1 MKYDARTGFTIV
13 EMLIGVVMMSI
24 VIAGIAFTVRFGFN
38 LFTTADS
45 NAAVISGVRFTADSF
60 KRTVAPML
68 NVTDRIEL
76 ISADKSIIPSSV
88 SEDIHYVFFSDGSVV
103 HRDSKG
109 DHVLEGSEYI
119 ENIEFSVPAASDDT
133 EENYIFKISIKG
145 KNNDYPNAKLDLE
158 VENALYNRPEKI
170 GTPVSGDLRG
180 TILKIRARLYLDRL
194 DLYDNDTKI
203 RLNGLS
209 VHKGTNIEAVYD
221 LINQTGTSRP
231 MSDDSLIEWFIS
243 GSVSADLSVTK
254 DAPTESNGNSHYWQL
269 VSGGVPITGKVLD
282 TTGAFH
288 LDTGEI
294 PTNWDTGVIRCR
306 VTPVLKSAG
315 GGMTY
320 TGTPKWSDYVV
331 IKKVTDPSDEFE
343 NILDVLGKTTPNG
356 TGDVF
361 LTDVST
367 NDKDKENTFKVSA
380 DQILMKIKSPSDT
393 SYGASF
399 VMQLKYDKFDNDR
412 IYGAWAAG
420 RESAS
425 DIPSYI
431 TVTNYSVI
439 FDSKV
444 KIKNKNKNNNKGDVA
459 STLFLSTR
467 SNNSNFGK
475 IISNDLVNEFKD
487 VGYAVQYYPDGF
499 TTDAMGFFV
508 SKFRNGT
515 EIDRG
520 NKKPR
525 PLGIYNETLND
536 RKSDYYEPES
546 LNNSNFTFAEWDD
559 RYRVLY
565 TVLEYYDE
573 IQDEIQKKKYPRHIF
588 RVRLLKR
595 TDDVP
600 EDKLAEIKKRDPW
613 CIGPKFYASEPMWFG
628 DFVGNPN
635 TTPTTNTTTVKVK
648 NYDTTSQTATLN
660 RQINIAEKI
669 FYALKPSGDSYV
681 FRKRLMDARATE
693 LNADN
698 NPIDGTGISDDSGE
712 TVLSSPNESRY
723 VGVRGVIKSD
733 VHDEDAVTIYGLDFA
748 PGFSINEIRS
758 IMPENGKLYNIE
770 ETIPVSEL
778 TKIQDKDWYKSY
790 KLMIASS
797 GNDINKK
804 IFGSTAR
811 SDGSGNNG
819 SWYYQNAGGD
829 GGVYDLQHRNINDCK
844 CPLHNELFKWLG
856 GQ

>member
-331 IKKVTDPSDEFE
+331 VRKVDAPSEEFE
-343 NILDVLGKTTPNG
+343 NILDVLDPDSPTPNS
-356 TGDVF
+356 TGDVY
-361 LTDVST
+361 LTDVAT
-367 NDKDKENTFKVSA
+367 QQNENVFNVDTG
-380 DQILMKIKSPSDT
+380 QILMTIDSPSKPN
-393 SYGASF
+393 YGASF
-399 VMQLKYDKFDNDR
+399 VMQIKYDKFGNDR

-439 FDSKV
+439 LDS
-444 KIKNKNKNNNKGDVA
+444 KIKNT
-459 STLFLSTR
+459 STSSALFLSTR

-475 IISNDLVNEFKD
+475 IVNGILNNEFKD
-487 VGYAVQYYPDGF
+487 IGYAVQYSPYHYPY
-499 TTDAMGFFV
+499 GFFV
-508 SKFRNGT
+508 SKFSDGN
-515 EIDRG
+515 EIVG
-520 NKKPR
+520 KNKNEPR
-525 PLGIYNETLND
+525 PLGIYNETRNS
-536 RKSDYYEPES
+536 RVEDYYHPGS
-546 LNNSNFTFAEWDD
+546 INNDNFTFGVWTD
-559 RYRVLY
+559 RYRVMY

-573 IQDEIQKKKYPRHIF
+573 NQGKAYPRYIF

-595 TDDVP
+595 TDNWDAIHSDP
-600 EDKLAEIKKRDPW
+600 ADKLSEIKKRDPW

-635 TTPTTNTTTVKVK
+635 TTRTTSTTTVKVK
-648 NYDTTSQTATLN
+648 NYYYTTSQTATLN
-660 RQINIAEKI
+660 RQINIAAKI
-669 FYALKPSGDSYV
+669 FYALKNASNSTV
-681 FRKRLMDARATE
+681 LRKRAMNARASE
-693 LNADN
+693 LN
-698 NPIDGTGISDDSGE
+698 IDGSAISDTGISDILGGA
-712 TVLSSPNESRY
+712 VLSNPERSRY
-723 VGVRGVIKSD
+723 VGVKGVIKNSRD
-733 VHDEDAVTIYGLDFA
+733 PEDSIIVYGLDFA

-758 IMPENGKLYNIE
+758 IMPANGKLYSLE

-804 IFGSTAR
+804 VFGSTAR

-829 GGVYDLQHRNINDCK
+829 GGVYDLQHIQGTCN
-844 CPLHNELFKWLG
+844 CPLHNELFKWLSG
-856 GQ
+856 E

>member
-320 TGTPKWSDYVV
+320 TGTPKWSDYVIV
-331 IKKVTDPSDEFE
+331 RKVEDPSEDFE
-343 NILDVLGKTTPNG
+343 DIGDFISSGGSVGDGDFNYTNIGPSG
-356 TGDVF
+356 TGTVQNDYR
-361 LTDVST
+361 VSGE
-367 NDKDKENTFKVSA
+367 DIILKVG
-380 DQILMKIKSPSDT
+380 KSGNKNRDF
-393 SYGASF
+393 GATF
-399 VMQLKYDKFDNDR
+399 VMKLQYDRFDNTR
-412 IYGAWAAG
+412 IYSAWAAG
-420 RESAS
+420 RSSSA

-431 TVTNYSVI
+431 TPTGYSLIV
-439 FDSKV
+439 DSELLKSDGTSE
-444 KIKNKNKNNNKGDVA
+444 I
-459 STLFLSTR
+459 LLSTR
-467 SNNSNFGK
+467 PNG
-475 IISNDLVNEFKD
+475 EFLKNGDPFLD
-487 VGYAVQYYPDGF
+487 VGYAVVFSPPYAPSGFYVSKYIEGIKQGGESGKQIFDTLGVSLDRASGKTNVYDPYFLKNSESVSYTYKDDQGKIQEYYPF
-499 TTDAMGFFV
+499 
-508 SKFRNGT
+508 
-515 EIDRG
+515 I
-520 NKKPR
+520 
-525 PLGIYNETLND
+525 
-536 RKSDYYEPES
+536 
-546 LNNSNFTFAEWDD
+546 NNNINRTWTVP
-559 RYRVLY
+559 YRIMY
-565 TVLEYYDE
+565 TVLEYYIDGHKE
-573 IQDEIQKKKYPRHIF
+573 SPCFIF
-588 RVRLLKR
+588 RVRLLKM
-595 TDDVP
+595 TDTWDKDHDNP
-600 EDKLAEIKKRDPW
+600 EDKLSEIKKTDPW
-613 CIGPKFYASEPMWFG
+613 CIGPKFYVSEPMWFG
-628 DFVGNPN
+628 KFLATHDSGV
-635 TTPTTNTTTVKVK
+635 VK
-648 NYDTTSQTATLN
+648 NYDKVGNTDAGD
-660 RQINIAEKI
+660 
-669 FYALKPSGDSYV
+669 FYRLFEDSKPKDFYG
-681 FRKRLMDARATE
+681 REMK
-693 LNADN
+693 
-698 NPIDGTGISDDSGE
+698 
-712 TVLSSPNESRY
+712 VLSTAYNETSKKISSDRY
-723 VGVRGVIKSD
+723 IGITAKMEQSNNKDVMNIYNVG
-733 VHDEDAVTIYGLDFA
+733 FA

-758 IMPENGKLYNIE
+758 IMPENGKLYSIE
-770 ETIPVSEL
+770 ETIPASEL
-778 TKIQDKDWYKSY
+778 AKIQDKDWYKSY
-790 KLMIASS
+790 KLVIATSD
-797 GNDINKK
+797 NDINKK
-804 IFGSTAR
+804 VFGSTAR

>member
-331 IKKVTDPSDEFE
+331 VRKVDAPSEEFE
-343 NILDVLGKTTPNG
+343 NILDVLDPDTSTGNAA
-356 TGDVF
+356 GDVF
-361 LTDVST
+361 ITNIGSQSEVSGG
-367 NDKDKENTFKVSA
+367 ENIFHVVSE
-380 DQILMKIKSPSDT
+380 DILMKINSPSDT

-425 DIPSYI
+425 DIPSYM

-439 FDSKV
+439 LDSQV
-444 KIKNKNKNNNKGDVA
+444 KTDEVA
-459 STLFLSTR
+459 SGLFLSTR

-475 IISNDLVNEFKD
+475 IVNNIFDNNFRD
-487 VGYAVQYYPDGF
+487 VGYALQFWPNWKNS
-499 TTDAMGFFV
+499 DAEGYFV

-515 EIDRG
+515 EINGG
-520 NKKPR
+520 NKNTPR
-525 PLGIYNETLND
+525 PLGIYNETLNN
-536 RKSDYYEPES
+536 RIKDYYHPQYT
-546 LNNSNFTFAEWDD
+546 NNSNYTFGTWSG
-559 RYRVLY
+559 RYRVMC

-573 IQDEIQKKKYPRHIF
+573 TRGKAYPRYIF

-595 TDDVP
+595 TDP
-600 EDKLAEIKKRDPW
+600 EVMDQVQLAEIKKRDPW
-613 CIGPKFYASEPMWFG
+613 CIGPDFYASEPMWFG

-660 RQINIAEKI
+660 RQINIAGKR
-669 FYALKPSGDSYV
+669 FYALKPPSGDSYV

-698 NPIDGTGISDDSGE
+698 NPINDTGISDASGG
-712 TVLSSPNESRY
+712 TVLSNPAGMRY
-723 VGVRGVIKSD
+723 VGVRGIEKSNLNYPD
-733 VHDEDAVTIYGLDFA
+733 SVTVYGLDLA

-770 ETIPVSEL
+770 ETIPASEL
-778 TKIQDKDWYKSY
+778 AKIQDKDWYKSY
-790 KLMIASS
+790 KLVIATSD
-797 GNDINKK
+797 NDINKK
-804 IFGSTAR
+804 VFGSTAR

>member
-269 VSGGVPITGKVLD
+269 VSGDVPITGKVLD

-331 IKKVTDPSDEFE
+331 VRKVDAPSEEFE
-343 NILDVLGKTTPNG
+343 NILDVLDPDTSTGNAA
-356 TGDVF
+356 GDVF
-361 LTDVST
+361 ITNIGSQSGVSGGENIFDVDS
-367 NDKDKENTFKVSA
+367 EH
-380 DQILMKIKSPSDT
+380 ILMKINSPSDT

-425 DIPSYI
+425 DIPSYM

-439 FDSKV
+439 LDSQV
-444 KIKNKNKNNNKGDVA
+444 KTDEVA
-459 STLFLSTR
+459 SGLFLSTR

-475 IISNDLVNEFKD
+475 IVNNIFDNNFRD
-487 VGYAVQYYPDGF
+487 VGYALQFWPNWKNS
-499 TTDAMGFFV
+499 DAEGYFV

-515 EIDRG
+515 EINGG
-520 NKKPR
+520 NKNKPR
-525 PLGIYNETLND
+525 PLGIYNETLNN
-536 RKSDYYEPES
+536 RIKDYYHPQYT
-546 LNNSNFTFAEWDD
+546 NNSNYTFGTWSG
-559 RYRVLY
+559 RYRVMC

-573 IQDEIQKKKYPRHIF
+573 TRGKAYPRYIF

-595 TDDVP
+595 TDP
-600 EDKLAEIKKRDPW
+600 EVMDQVQLAEIKKRDPW
-613 CIGPKFYASEPMWFG
+613 CIGPDFYASEPMWFG

-660 RQINIAEKI
+660 RQINIAGKR
-669 FYALKPSGDSYV
+669 FYALKPPSGDSYV

-698 NPIDGTGISDDSGE
+698 NPINDTGISDASGG
-712 TVLSSPNESRY
+712 TVLSNPAGMRY
-723 VGVRGVIKSD
+723 VGVRGIEKSNLNYPD
-733 VHDEDAVTIYGLDFA
+733 SVTVYGLDLA

-770 ETIPVSEL
+770 ETIPASEL
-778 TKIQDKDWYKSY
+778 AKIQDKDWYKSY
-790 KLMIASS
+790 KLVIATSD
-797 GNDINKK
+797 NDINKK
-804 IFGSTAR
+804 VFGSTAR

>member
-1 MKYDARTGFTIV
+1 VKYDARTGFTIV

-331 IKKVTDPSDEFE
+331 VRKVDAPSEDFE
-343 NILDVLGKTTPNG
+343 
-356 TGDVF
+356 
-361 LTDVST
+361 
-367 NDKDKENTFKVSA
+367 
-380 DQILMKIKSPSDT
+380 
-393 SYGASF
+393 
-399 VMQLKYDKFDNDR
+399 
-412 IYGAWAAG
+412 
-420 RESAS
+420 
-425 DIPSYI
+425 DI
-431 TVTNYSVI
+431 
-439 FDSKV
+439 
-444 KIKNKNKNNNKGDVA
+444 
-459 STLFLSTR
+459 
-467 SNNSNFGK
+467 
-475 IISNDLVNEFKD
+475 
-487 VGYAVQYYPDGF
+487 
-499 TTDAMGFFV
+499 
-508 SKFRNGT
+508 
-515 EIDRG
+515 
-520 NKKPR
+520 
-525 PLGIYNETLND
+525 
-536 RKSDYYEPES
+536 
-546 LNNSNFTFAEWDD
+546 
-559 RYRVLY
+559 
-565 TVLEYYDE
+565 
-573 IQDEIQKKKYPRHIF
+573 
-588 RVRLLKR
+588 
-595 TDDVP
+595 
-600 EDKLAEIKKRDPW
+600 
-613 CIGPKFYASEPMWFG
+613 G
-628 DFVGNPN
+628 DF
-635 TTPTTNTTTVKVK
+635 
-648 NYDTTSQTATLN
+648 
-660 RQINIAEKI
+660 
-669 FYALKPSGDSYV
+669 
-681 FRKRLMDARATE
+681 
-693 LNADN
+693 
-698 NPIDGTGISDDSGE
+698 IS
-712 TVLSSPNESRY
+712 
-723 VGVRGVIKSD
+723 
-733 VHDEDAVTIYGLDFA
+733 
-748 PGFSINEIRS
+748 
-758 IMPENGKLYNIE
+758 
-770 ETIPVSEL
+770 
-778 TKIQDKDWYKSY
+778 
-790 KLMIASS
+790 
-797 GNDINKK
+797 
-804 IFGSTAR
+804 
-811 SDGSGNNG
+811 
-819 SWYYQNAGGD
+819 
-829 GGVYDLQHRNINDCK
+829 
-844 CPLHNELFKWLG
+844 
-856 GQ
+856 

>member
-331 IKKVTDPSDEFE
+331 VRKVEDPSEDFE
-343 NILDVLGKTTPNG
+343 DIGDFISSGGSVGDGDFNYTNIGPSG
-356 TGDVF
+356 TGTVQNDYR
-361 LTDVST
+361 VSGE
-367 NDKDKENTFKVSA
+367 DIILKVG
-380 DQILMKIKSPSDT
+380 KSGNKNRDF
-393 SYGASF
+393 GATF
-399 VMQLKYDKFDNDR
+399 VMKLQYDRFDNTR
-412 IYGAWAAG
+412 IYSAWAAG
-420 RESAS
+420 RSSSA

-431 TVTNYSVI
+431 TPTGYSLIV
-439 FDSKV
+439 DSELLKSDGTSE
-444 KIKNKNKNNNKGDVA
+444 I
-459 STLFLSTR
+459 LLSTR
-467 SNNSNFGK
+467 PNG
-475 IISNDLVNEFKD
+475 EFLKNGDPFLD
-487 VGYAVQYYPDGF
+487 VGYAVVFSPPYAPSGFYVSKYIEGIKQGGESGKQIFDTLGVSLDGASGKTNVYDPYFLKNSESVSYTYKDDQGKIQEYYPF
-499 TTDAMGFFV
+499 
-508 SKFRNGT
+508 
-515 EIDRG
+515 I
-520 NKKPR
+520 
-525 PLGIYNETLND
+525 
-536 RKSDYYEPES
+536 
-546 LNNSNFTFAEWDD
+546 NNNINRTWTVP
-559 RYRVLY
+559 YRIMY
-565 TVLEYYDE
+565 TVLEYYIDGHKE
-573 IQDEIQKKKYPRHIF
+573 SPCFIF
-588 RVRLLKR
+588 RVRLLKM
-595 TDDVP
+595 TDTWDKDHDNP
-600 EDKLAEIKKRDPW
+600 EDKLSEIKKTDPW
-613 CIGPKFYASEPMWFG
+613 CIGPKFYVSEPMWFG
-628 DFVGNPN
+628 KFLATHDSGV
-635 TTPTTNTTTVKVK
+635 VK
-648 NYDTTSQTATLN
+648 NYDKVGNTDAGD
-660 RQINIAEKI
+660 
-669 FYALKPSGDSYV
+669 FYRLFEDS
-681 FRKRLMDARATE
+681 
-693 LNADN
+693 
-698 NPIDGTGISDDSGE
+698 NPKDFYGRE
-712 TVLSSPNESRY
+712 MKVLSTAYNETSKKISSDRY
-723 VGVRGVIKSD
+723 IGITAKMEQSNNKDVMNIYNVG
-733 VHDEDAVTIYGLDFA
+733 FA

-758 IMPENGKLYNIE
+758 IMPENGKLYSIE
-770 ETIPVSEL
+770 ETIPASEL

-804 IFGSTAR
+804 IFGLTGKSAGTG
-811 SDGSGNNG
+811 DNG
-819 SWYYQNAGGD
+819 SWYYQNAGDD
-829 GGVYDLQHRNINDCK
+829 GGIYDLQHINDDACE
-844 CPLHNELFKWLG
+844 CPLHNELFKWLLPP